1 MTVRTIPAVEA
12 RVHFGE
18 IMQKSFKNGDR
29 FVVEKSGIPM
39 VVILNADD
47 YSKLVGEREERFRVL
62 DKIRAKLPRFSAE
75 EVESDVSKA
84 ITQVRKKKPS
94 RA

>member
-1 MTVRTIPAVEA
+1 MTIKTIPAVEA
-12 RVHFGE
+12 RVHFGA
-18 IMQKSFKNGDR
+18 IMKRSFKHRDR

-47 YSKLVGEREERFRVL
+47 YASMVTEREERFKIL
-62 DKIRAKLPRFSAE
+62 DKIRAHLPVRSE
-75 EVESDVSKA
+75 EEIQKDVALA
-84 ITQVRKKKPS
+84 IAHVRKKKT

>member
-1 MTVRTIPAVEA
+1 MTVKTIPAVEA

-18 IMQKSFKNGDR
+18 IMRRSFKNRDR

-47 YSKLVGEREERFRVL
+47 YARLVEEREVRFKVL
-62 DKIRAKLPRFSAE
+62 DKIRAKAPRVSTE
-75 EVESDVSKA
+75 EVEGDVSRA
-84 ITQVRKKKPS
+84 LHHVRKKSP

>member
-1 MTVRTIPAVEA
+1 MTVKTIPAVEA

-18 IMQKSFKNGDR
+18 IMQKSFKNRDR

-47 YSKLVGEREERFRVL
+47 YAKLVGEREDRFKII
-62 DKIRAKLPRFSAE
+62 DKIRAKLPRVSHE
-75 EVESDVSKA
+75 EVEVDVLHA
-84 ITQVRKKKPS
+84 ISQVRKKKS

>member
-1 MTVRTIPAVEA
+1 MTIKTIPAVEA

-18 IMQKSFKNGDR
+18 IMRRSFKNRDR

-47 YSKLVGEREERFRVL
+47 YSRLVGEREARFKAI
-62 DKIRAKLPRFSAE
+62 DKIRAKALRVSPE
-75 EVESDVSKA
+75 EVEEDVSRA
-84 ITQVRKKKPS
+84 LHQVRKQPS

>member
-1 MTVRTIPAVEA
+1 MTVKTIPAVEA

-18 IMQKSFKNGDR
+18 IMRKSFKNRDR

-47 YSKLVGEREERFRVL
+47 YARLVEEREVRFKVL
-62 DKIRAKLPRFSAE
+62 DKIRAKAPRLSME
-75 EVESDVSKA
+75 EVDEDL
-84 ITQVRKKKPS
+84 S
-94 RA
+94 RAIHHVRNKHPRA

>member
-1 MTVRTIPAVEA
+1 MIKTIPAVEA

-18 IMQKSFKNGDR
+18 IMRKSFKNRDR

-39 VVILNADD
+39 VVIINADD
-47 YSKLVGEREERFRVL
+47 YAKLVGEREERFKII
-62 DKIRAKLPRFSAE
+62 DKIKAKVPRIPLD
-75 EVESDVSKA
+75 EVHHDITEA
-84 ITQVRKKKPS
+84 IAKVRKKKS